1 MSRKV
6 YYTQVDF
13 LESYRGKA
21 FSGEWPTITEAFSIT
36 VSRFPNNEAL
46 KSITPSVFSLTFKE
60 AYEKISEIAYF
71 IKENGISP
79 GDKLAVCGK
88 NSPQWA
94 LAYLAITYSGAVI
107 VPLDH
112 GLKSDEMKKLIEF
125 GDVKGIFA
133 DGDRIDVDVPTLH
146 FRVSLDNSDNYPYI
160 MDIKG
165 GKCGPEKVAC
175 NDTAAILFT
184 SGTT

>member
-133 DGDRIDVDVPTLH
+133 DGD
-146 FRVSLDNSDNYPYI
+146 
-160 MDIKG
+160 
-165 GKCGPEKVAC
+165 
-175 NDTAAILFT
+175 
-184 SGTT
+184 